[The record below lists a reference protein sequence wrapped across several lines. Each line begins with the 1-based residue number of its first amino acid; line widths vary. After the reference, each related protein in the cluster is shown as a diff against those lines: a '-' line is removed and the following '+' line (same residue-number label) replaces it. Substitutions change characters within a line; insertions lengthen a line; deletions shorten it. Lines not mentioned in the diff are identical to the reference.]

1 MLVDARPEVVWVPSE
16 RDLQQRQEAVHPG
29 QQTLGTAGR
38 NSLLP
43 PRERF
48 IWCAVAICKV
58 SAGSYVLAAV
68 LLEGMP
74 SNTMTL
80 SARYVA
86 MMKSCSTTN
95 AVFLA
100 WRMYLKQ
107 QKRGVGP
114 TGQHCSVRGEEGE
127 GRAPLDDPGGHQSL
141 LGVQVG
147 RGLVDQ
153 VDVGWFAQTQREGDS
168 LQLTTRQVL
177 HLQAEGRGRIVFNR
191 RLRFPN

>member
-1 MLVDARPEVVWVPSE
+1 M
-16 RDLQQRQEAVHPG
+16 
-29 QQTLGTAGR
+29 
-38 NSLLP
+38 
-43 PRERF
+43 
-48 IWCAVAICKV
+48 
-58 SAGSYVLAAV
+58 LAAV

-107 QKRGVGP
+107 QKRSVGP

-177 HLQAEGRGRIVFNR
+177 HLEAEGRGRIVFNR